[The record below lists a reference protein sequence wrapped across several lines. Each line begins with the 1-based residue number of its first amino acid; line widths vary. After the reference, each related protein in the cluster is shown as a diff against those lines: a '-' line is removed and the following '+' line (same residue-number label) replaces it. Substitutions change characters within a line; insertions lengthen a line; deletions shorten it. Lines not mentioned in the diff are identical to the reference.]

1 MENISRKALKEQ
13 YKSRVVIGGVYR
25 IKCSGIRA
33 KWLRATT
40 DMKGAANRYQFLFT
54 SGTCPEPCMA
64 EAWKQYGPSSFSFEV
79 MEELQKKETQ
89 TDREFS
95 DDVNTLLELWL
106 EKQNQELEEIN
117 EIKQFLDNSG
127 KIMQL
132 PQKEKTKVKILLYL
146 AEKFQEDRSYTEK
159 EVNDVCGQWNTFGD
173 FFLLRRELVDH
184 GLLCREVDGSAYWR
198 PKKR

>member
-13 YKSRVVIGGVYR
+13 YKNREVMGGVYR
-25 IKCSGIRA
+25 IKCSGL
-33 KWLRATT
+33 KTEWLRATT
-40 DMKGAANRYQFLFT
+40 DMKGAMNRYQFMFT

-64 EAWKQYGPSSFSFEV
+64 EAWKQYGPGSFSFEV
-79 MEELQKKETQ
+79 VEELQKKETQ

-95 DDVNTLLELWL
+95 DDVNTLLDLWL
-106 EKQNQELEEIN
+106 EKSNQELEEIN

-127 KIMQL
+127 KIIQL
-132 PQKEKTKVKILLYL
+132 PQKEKTKVKTLRYL

-159 EVNDVCGQWNTFGD
+159 EVNDVCSQWNTFGD

-184 GLLCREVDGSAYWR
+184 GLLCREADGSAYWR
-198 PKKR
+198 PEKQ